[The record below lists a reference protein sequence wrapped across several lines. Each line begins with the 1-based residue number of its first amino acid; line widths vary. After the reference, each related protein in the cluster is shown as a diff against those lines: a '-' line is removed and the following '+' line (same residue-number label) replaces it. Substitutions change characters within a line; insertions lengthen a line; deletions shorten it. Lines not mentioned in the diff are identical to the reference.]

1 MFSQMYW
8 AWSGILPASFCKLV
22 LDSLDWDQAIQGKI
36 REGDG
41 FLDEEKRVTDVLW
54 QDVNTPIAAV
64 ASHYTRMANDLAGWN
79 FDIKYP
85 ENVQVGRYV
94 EGGHYD
100 WHHDTQS
107 PDVNGFQRKLS
118 CSILLND
125 SSDYDGG
132 LLEIKDVSIAP
143 PTVQGSV
150 IIFPSIVSH
159 RVSPVTRGER
169 YSAVCWTVGP
179 AFKLSLIHI

>member
-8 AWSGILPASFCKLV
+8 AWESVLTDAFCDHV
-22 LDSLDWDQAIQGKI
+22 LDSLDWSEAIDGRI

-41 FLDEEKRVTDVLW
+41 FVDTSKRVTEVLW
-54 QDVNTPIAAV
+54 QSVNTPIAAV
-64 ASHYTRMANDLAGWN
+64 ASHYTRMANDLAKWEL
-79 FDIKYP
+79 DIRYP
-85 ENVQVGRYV
+85 ENVQIGRYV

-107 PDVNGFQRKLS
+107 PDINGFQRKLS
-118 CSILLND
+118 CSILLNSPD
-125 SSDYDGG
+125 EYDGG
-132 LLEIKDVSIAP
+132 DLEIKDVSVSP
-143 PTVQGSV
+143 PKGRGTVIV
-150 IIFPSIVSH
+150 FPSIVSH

-179 AFKLSLIHI
+179 AFK